1 MTALKM
7 YTILLSQ
14 FAWKLALKKIEKF
27 AQCELIQQV
36 SDETKF
42 KFRSTSLQNS
52 QCSNYGNLSKL

>member
-52 QCSNYGNLSKL
+52 QCSHYGNLSKL